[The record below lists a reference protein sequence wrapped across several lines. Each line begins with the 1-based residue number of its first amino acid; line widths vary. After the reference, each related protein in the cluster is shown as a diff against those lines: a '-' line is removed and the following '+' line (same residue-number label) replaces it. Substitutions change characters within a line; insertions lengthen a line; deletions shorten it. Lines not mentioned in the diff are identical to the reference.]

1 MNKIIIIGNVGRDPE
16 MRYTQG
22 GNSVTSFSVADN
34 NKYTTRDGEKH
45 EETEWFNVSAFGRQ
59 AEICNQY
66 LSKGSQVY
74 IEGRVKSRT
83 YQGNDGQTRHSL
95 DVTVQN
101 VQLLGGRDDDRQQYQ
116 GSNQSPRDNNQDEI
130 DDLPF

>member
-22 GNSVTSFSVADN
+22 GQSVTSFSVADN

-101 VQLLGGRDDDRQQYQ
+101 VQLLGGRDDDRQQSQ
-116 GSNQSPRDNNQDEI
+116 GSYSPRQQSDHDEI

>member
-116 GSNQSPRDNNQDEI
+116 GGNQSPRDNNQDEI

>member
-101 VQLLGGRDDDRQQYQ
+101 VQLLGGRDDDRQQSQ
-116 GSNQSPRDNNQDEI
+116 GGYSPRNNDRDEI

>member
-101 VQLLGGRDDDRQQYQ
+101 VQLLGGRDDDRQQSQ
-116 GSNQSPRDNNQDEI
+116 GSNQSSRNNDHDEI

>member
-22 GNSVTSFSVADN
+22 GQSVTSFSVADN

-101 VQLLGGRDDDRQQYQ
+101 VQLLGGRDDDRQQSQ
-116 GSNQSPRDNNQDEI
+116 GGNQSPRNNDHDEI